1 MPSVTHPE
9 NVKVQLSFGK
19 TVEVDDI
26 NMYYLGGKIVEESI
40 PDLGFK
46 RYVLPSLGPLAGT
59 LMSID
64 PSEPKVKKFLPILP
78 GYHLLLRYNP
88 RVPIVVYVPEGCEVH
103 YKLWR
108 ADEEATKAEI
118 LPS

>member
-1 MPSVTHPE
+1 MPPVAHPGD
-9 NVKVQLSFGK
+9 VKVQLFLGK
-19 TVEVDDI
+19 TVEVDEL

-59 LMSID
+59 LMAID
-64 PSEPKVKKFLPILP
+64 PSEPKINKFVPILP
-78 GYHLLLRYNP
+78 GYHLLLRYNL

-103 YKLWR
+103 YKLWKGDQ
-108 ADEEATKAEI
+108 AATIAKKG
-118 LPS
+118 